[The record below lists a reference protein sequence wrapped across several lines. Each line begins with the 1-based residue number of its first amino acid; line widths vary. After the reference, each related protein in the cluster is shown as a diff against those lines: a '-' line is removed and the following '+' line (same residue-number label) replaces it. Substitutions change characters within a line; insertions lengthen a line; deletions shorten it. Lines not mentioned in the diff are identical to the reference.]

1 MVLHWRNSLCYRA
14 RSRGKSVQKVSWT
27 HKDPST
33 VALVGWKVV
42 ERRLCAGAEAR
53 RGGARRGGVEAA
65 LGCGEVGRRVRIG

>member
-1 MVLHWRNSLCYRA
+1 MVLHWRNFLCYRA

-42 ERRLCAGAEAR
+42 ERWVCNEHGTIYAISSDFGDRLTTQH
-53 RGGARRGGVEAA
+53 
-65 LGCGEVGRRVRIG
+65 LD